1 MSLYILQ
8 HYWWILISILGGA
21 LVFLLFVQGGQSM
34 LYTLGKTK
42 EERDLIVNSLG
53 HKWELTF
60 TTLVVFGGA
69 FFASFPLFYATS
81 FGGAYVV
88 WMLILFCFVFQAVS
102 FEYRSKPR
110 NFLGS
115 RTYEVFLMIN
125 GYAGPLLL
133 GAAVA
138 TFFTGS
144 PFRLSPLHQV
154 EWLTPWR
161 GLDALFVFT
170 NYLLAFAVFF
180 LARTMACLY
189 FITNLEDDNLQIRC
203 RKQLWYNTIPF
214 LITFLLFL
222 AFILT
227 GDGYG
232 ILQNGSVGAVP
243 YKYFYNLLEMPVN
256 TLLFILGVIAVLF
269 GIFKTL
275 ARPQWKK
282 GIWFAAPGTILAVLA
297 LFILAGFN
305 NTAFY
310 PSYADPASS
319 LTIYNASSSEYTL
332 KAMSYVSLIIPF
344 IILYIW
350 YVWRAM
356 TRKPM
361 SIQEIK
367 DTEHKY

>member
-1 MSLYILQ
+1 MELTILQ
-8 HYWWILISILGGA
+8 HYWWILISVLGGA

-34 LYTLGKTK
+34 LYSLGKTP

-53 HKWELTF
+53 HKWEFTF

-102 FEYRSKPR
+102 FEYRSKPN
-110 NFLGS
+110 NFLGR
-115 RTYEVFLMIN
+115 RTYETFLMIN
-125 GYAGPLLL
+125 GYVGPILL

-144 PFRLSPLHQV
+144 PFKLGPMHNV
-154 EWLTPWR
+154 IWETPWR

-180 LARTMACLY
+180 LARVMACLY
-189 FITNLEDDNLQIRC
+189 FIIDIEHPAIQQRC
-203 RKQLWYNTIPF
+203 HKQLGYNTIPF

-222 AFILT
+222 ALIFA
-227 GDGYG
+227 GKGYG
-232 ILQNGSVGAVP
+232 INPEGNIELIP
-243 YKYFYNLLEMPVN
+243 YKYFYNLLDMPVN
-256 TLLFILGVIAVLF
+256 TLLFALGIIAVLY
-269 GIFKTL
+269 GILKSL
-275 ARPQWKK
+275 LCPGWQK
-282 GIWFAAPGTILAVLA
+282 GIWFAAPGTILTVVG
-297 LFILAGFN
+297 LFIIAGFN

-310 PSYADPASS
+310 PSSTDLNSS

-332 KAMSYVSLIIPF
+332 KAMSYVSISVPF
-344 IILYIW
+344 IIAYIW
-350 YVWRAM
+350 YTWRTM
-356 TRKPM
+356 TKKPM
-361 SIQEIK
+361 NLENLK
-367 DTEHKY
+367 ETEDKY